1 MKTIEERA
9 AEIFADRFCT
19 RCPKILYTTCDR
31 KLPGCCRIPEV
42 RCMHEVIKNT
52 IAFEREELTRWHDPK
67 EELPEYYKVVEVKW
81 YGSGLIR
88 ISTAWLS
95 AGDAGGYLW
104 TIEGT
109 SRLINVRNIL
119 GWREIHE

>member
-52 IAFEREELTRWHDPK
+52 IAFERVELTRWHNPFLKDMPK
-67 EELPEYYKVVEVKW
+67 GNVLVKYIAVGRPNEPYYTVGRREPSGWWDCENELA
-81 YGSGLIR
+81 
-88 ISTAWLS
+88 ISPRFE
-95 AGDAGGYLW
+95 
-104 TIEGT
+104 I
-109 SRLINVRNIL
+109 V
-119 GWREIHE
+119 GWQEIHE

>member
-1 MKTIEERA
+1 MKKIEERA

-52 IAFEREELTRWHDPK
+52 IVSERAELTRWNEPNDIPDNDT
-67 EELPEYYKVVEVKW
+67 PVIICTSPGIYYIAAYDKQFNYW
-81 YGSGLIR
+81 FTGNGSFYRHEI
-88 ISTAWLS
+88 I
-95 AGDAGGYLW
+95 
-104 TIEGT
+104 
-109 SRLINVRNIL
+109 

>member
-9 AEIFADRFCT
+9 KEWIDSLGAGLVHPYNRQAMIDA
-19 RCPKILYTTCDR
+19 Y
-31 KLPGCCRIPEV
+31 
-42 RCMHEVIKNT
+42 
-52 IAFEREELTRWHDPK
+52 IAGAKAQYEELTRWHNPK

-109 SRLINVRNIL
+109 SRLINVKNIL
-119 GWREIHE
+119 GWREIQE

>member
-67 EELPEYYKVVEVKW
+67 EELPSLLTRVLGRCSDGEN
-81 YGSGLIR
+81 
-88 ISTAWLS
+88 ISVNIVYRRLTATGKNWF
-95 AGDAGGYLW
+95 W
-104 TIEGT
+104 TDG
-109 SRLINVRNIL
+109 INAPLDID
-119 GWREIHE
+119 GWRKIHA